1 MYVQTKLNQTSWAAL
16 ESNSLLSWNF
26 GSKKSFRAKRIL
38 GPKIFGSKQI
48 LGSKK
53 FWVQKIFGSKKLWVQ
68 KNLSLQNI
76 LSQKF
81 LVPPSYGI
89 GLSMVGWISR
99 GGSDGGSIPWL

>member
-1 MYVQTKLNQTSWAAL
+1 MLGQKKLWVQKY
-16 ESNSLLSWNF
+16 F
-26 GSKKSFRAKRIL
+26 GSKKIVGPKKSGSKKIL
-38 GPKIFGSKQI
+38 GP
-48 LGSKK
+48 
-53 FWVQKIFGSKKLWVQ
+53 KKLWVQ

-99 GGSDGGSIPWL
+99 GGLGWGFHSLALE